1 MSDSPPHGKS
11 WSWLF
16 VALAV
21 AGFVADLGSKYAVN
35 AWLDQDRHHVTVGG
49 FVHKGYEIVPGMF
62 SLVRQEGLNRGALFG
77 LGNHPEH
84 GDKANL
90 LFAAISA
97 AAAVLIVLWSFRR
110 SVVSSWTLSL
120 ALGLILAGA
129 LGNLYDRLVFGGVRD
144 FIWVYYQSAN
154 DGRLLFNYPVFN
166 LADTFLCIGAAVLV
180 LHTIFAPSDR
190 AADAARSPHQ
200 KGDAAR
206 SPDQTGN
213 AARSPGQSTLA
224 S

>member
-11 WSWLF
+11 WFWLF
-16 VALAV
+16 AILAV

-35 AWLDQDRHHVTVGG
+35 AWLDQDRHHITVGG

-90 LFAAISA
+90 LFAGISA
-97 AAAVLIVLWSFRR
+97 AAAVLIVLWSLRR
-110 SVVSSWTLSL
+110 SVVSSWALSL

-144 FIWVYYQSAN
+144 FLWVYYQSA
-154 DGRLLFNYPVFN
+154 DDHRLLFNYPVFN
-166 LADTFLCIGAAVLV
+166 LADTFLCIGAAVL
-180 LHTIFAPSDR
+180 LLYTLFAPSGR
-190 AADAARSPHQ
+190 TADAVSSPNQAAH
-200 KGDAAR
+200 AAR
-206 SPDQTGN
+206 SPDQSGDD
-213 AARSPGQSTLA
+213 ARSSGQSTLA